1 MIIAA
6 LIATATTTIEIDGL
20 EWKLE
25 LPDTQKLSAQS
36 SLSLAAQARQVIEPE
51 GAAEHLEN
59 QAKKVLEKL
68 KKDVSALQ
76 ELELR
81 TLAIYRDWLCASV
94 RAVRSVGQAEW
105 EPIAVTADPS
115 KEDEPNDILWVGR
128 LSPRVVMGIGNAI
141 AALAKETAGSRV
153 GRFQGRSPASP

>member
-1 MIIAA
+1 MAKKGVEFGRDVRIY
-6 LIATATTTIEIDGL
+6 EVCN
-20 EWKLE
+20 
-25 LPDTQKLSAQS
+25 P
-36 SLSLAAQARQVIEPE
+36 V
-51 GAAEHLEN
+51 

-94 RAVRSVGQAEW
+94 RAVRPIGQVEW
-105 EPIAVTADPS
+105 EPITVTLDPA
-115 KEDEPNDILWVGR
+115 KEDETKDILWVGR
-128 LSPRVVMGIGNAI
+128 LGSGVVVDIGNAI

-153 GRFQGRSPASP
+153 GRFQGRSTATP